1 MNYKEIFEN
10 YKTIAVV
17 GMSIYPY
24 KAAHSVPLF
33 MKKSGYNIIPINP
46 NHEIVAKMNSYQN
59 ILEVEEN
66 IDMINVFRPSEFAL
80 DIIKEAVERKKIKGD
95 VKCIWLQEGITSEE
109 GKALAE
115 SNGIIYIEDEC
126 LYKVFVELT

>member
-10 YKTIAVV
+10 CKTIAVV

-33 MKKSGYNIIPINP
+33 MKKNGYNIIPINP
-46 NHEIVAKMNSYQN
+46 NHEIVAKMKSYNN
-59 ILEVEEN
+59 ILEIEEN

-95 VKCIWLQEGITSEE
+95 ISCIWLQEGIESEE
-109 GKALAE
+109 GRILAE

-126 LYKVFVELT
+126 LYKVFVTLD